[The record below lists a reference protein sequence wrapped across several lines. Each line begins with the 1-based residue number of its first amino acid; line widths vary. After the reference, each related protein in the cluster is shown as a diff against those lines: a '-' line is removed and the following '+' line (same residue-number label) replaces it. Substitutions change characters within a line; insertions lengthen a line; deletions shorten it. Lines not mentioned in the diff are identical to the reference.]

1 MPYLPLYVQDF
12 LTDEKLIECS
22 AESTGVYIRLL
33 CIMHKSHEYGKILL
47 KQKDKQNPKQNESK
61 ISDFAYKLA
70 KQMPWD
76 MDVILR
82 GLTELA
88 AEGVITIEGDVLFQK
103 RMVKDGQISEK
114 RANAGQKGGQKSK
127 FRNPDPRLSSGFASS
142 FASDFAQ
149 AKIQANSENEN
160 DTDNEHISRI
170 GREES
175 IDKRDTV
182 GRAREDPP
190 EPPTDPLRDEE
201 LGRVIRHYQEFV
213 DPLPNTTC
221 VQELIAFK
229 NRFGADIVI
238 HAIDRAQDQL
248 KQRANWSYIKGILRR
263 YAKEDVQTLG
273 DVLRSEEEFSERVNG
288 SPRRSG
294 NGTAARPSASAGAM
308 NDLRDLHQMFEDAE
322 GESP

>member
-76 MDVILR
+76 MDVIIR

-88 AEGVITIEGDVLFQK
+88 NEGVITIEGDVLFQK

-127 FRNPDPRLSSGFASS
+127 IKNPAQGSSSGFASS
-142 FASDFAQ
+142 FASGFAQ
-149 AKIQANSENEN
+149 AKTQANSENEN
-160 DTDNEHISRI
+160 DTTTEIDIDTEI
-170 GREES
+170 EEEG
-175 IDKRDTV
+175 IEENGKGD
-182 GRAREDPP
+182 RARDGPPDLLHDP
-190 EPPTDPLRDEE
+190 EIGKTVNHYLNTVDPMPSTACTEE
-201 LGRVIRHYQEFV
+201 LIYFTKHFNAE
-213 DPLPNTTC
+213 
-221 VQELIAFK
+221 
-229 NRFGADIVI
+229 IVI
-238 HAIDRAQDQL
+238 HAIDVARDRL
-248 KQRANWSYIKGILRR
+248 KTRANWPYIKSILRR
-263 YAKEDVQTLG
+263 YMKENVQTLG
-273 DVLRSEEEFSERVNG
+273 DVLQSEREFDESVNAKNAQQG
-288 SPRRSG
+288 RKDGGHGTGTDRDSSRAASKWSG
-294 NGTAARPSASAGAM
+294 KLKG
-308 NDLRDLHQMFEDAE
+308 DLDQ
-322 GESP
+322 

>member
-127 FRNPDPRLSSGFASS
+127 IKNPAHGFSPGFASS
-142 FASDFAQ
+142 FASGFAQ
-149 AKIQANSENEN
+149 AKPQANSENEN
-160 DTDNEHISRI
+160 DNDNEYDPYREK
-170 GREES
+170 EES
-175 IDKRDTV
+175 IEEEDT
-182 GRAREDPP
+182 GDRAREAPP
-190 EPPTDPLRDEE
+190 DPLHDQE
-201 LGRVIRHYQEFV
+201 LARVIAYYQDAV
-213 DPLPNTTC
+213 DPLPSATC

-229 NRFGADIVI
+229 NQFGAEIVI
-238 HAIDRAQDQL
+238 HAIDRGKDQL
-248 KQRANWSYIKGILRR
+248 KQKVNWSYIRGILRQ
-263 YAKEDVQTLG
+263 YARENVQTLG
-273 DVLRSEEEFSERVNG
+273 DVLRSEEEFDESVNRG
-288 SPRRSG
+288 ARSSG
-294 NGTAARPSASAGAM
+294 HGAAARPSASAGAM
-308 NDLRDLHQMFEDAE
+308 SDLQEIHKLFED
-322 GESP
+322 GGGGSS

>member
-70 KQMPWD
+70 KQMPWE

-82 GLTELA
+82 ALTELE

-114 RANAGQKGGQKSK
+114 RANAGQKGGQQTKNKNRSQGS
-127 FRNPDPRLSSGFASS
+127 SSGFASP

-149 AKIQANSENEN
+149 AKSQANSENEN
-160 DTDNEHISRI
+160 DNEYDSYKE
-170 GREES
+170 REES
-175 IDKRDTV
+175 FDRENTG
-182 GRAREDPP
+182 GRAREAPPDPMH
-190 EPPTDPLRDEE
+190 DPE
-201 LGRVIRHYQEFV
+201 LGRVIAHYQDTV
-213 DPLPNTTC
+213 DPMPSTTC
-221 VQELIAFK
+221 VQELIMFK
-229 NRFGADIVI
+229 NRFGADVVI
-238 HAIDRAQDQL
+238 HAIDRARDQL
-248 KQRANWSYIKGILRR
+248 KSRANWAYIKGILRG
-263 YAKEDVQTLG
+263 YAKADVQTLG
-273 DVLRSEEEFSERVNG
+273 DVLRSEEEFDERVNSG
-288 SPRRSG
+288 SQHGGPGRLSG
-294 NGTAARPSASAGAM
+294 SAGAM
-308 NDLRDLHQMFEDAE
+308 NDLQQLHQMFEDAE
-322 GESP
+322 NS